1 MTDASD
7 TAVGAVLHQY
17 VENSWQPISFFS
29 KKLKPSETRYSTF
42 DREFLAIYL
51 AIKHFRHFVEGQQF
65 HILTDHKPLIF
76 SLFCNPHR
84 YSARQTRHLDLI
96 LQLTSDIRHVSGS
109 NNPVADALSHI
120 DIQAVHHVPSMIDFA
135 AMATAQSTDREL
147 QNLKT

>member
-1 MTDASD
+1 MATDIVFLQEIE
-7 TAVGAVLHQY
+7 TVR
-17 VENSWQPISFFS
+17 NSLQQ
-29 KKLKPSETRYSTF
+29 F
-42 DREFLAIYL
+42 DRELLAIYL
-51 AIKHFRHFVEGQQF
+51 AIKHFRHFFEGQQF